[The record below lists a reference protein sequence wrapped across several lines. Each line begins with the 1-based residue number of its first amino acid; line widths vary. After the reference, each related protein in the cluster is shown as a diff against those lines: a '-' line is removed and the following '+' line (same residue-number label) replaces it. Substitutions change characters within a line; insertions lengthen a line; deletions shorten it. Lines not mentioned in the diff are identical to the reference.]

1 MEKYLEC
8 GEVLRIHGLNG
19 GLIVKHFCDSYEV
32 FSSLKKIYLKNGNEY
47 TKVKIRKISPYKAG
61 ALVLLDGI
69 NDADE
74 AMRLRGKILYAQR
87 EDIALEDGD
96 FFIADLIGLEV
107 FDISTKERYGT
118 LTDVSNYGAQDIYV
132 IKSDEGKLSYVPAIK
147 EFVKEISLDE
157 GIFIKPIEGMIE

>member
-47 TKVKIRKISPYKAG
+47 IKVKVRKISPYKAG

-87 EDIALEDGD
+87 DDIALEDGD
-96 FFIADLIGLEV
+96 FFIADLIGLDV

-118 LTDVSNYGAQDIYV
+118 LVDVNNYGAQDVYV
-132 IKSDEGKLSYVPAIK
+132 IESAEGKLSYVPAIK

-157 GIFIKPIEGMIE
+157 GIFIEPIEGMIE